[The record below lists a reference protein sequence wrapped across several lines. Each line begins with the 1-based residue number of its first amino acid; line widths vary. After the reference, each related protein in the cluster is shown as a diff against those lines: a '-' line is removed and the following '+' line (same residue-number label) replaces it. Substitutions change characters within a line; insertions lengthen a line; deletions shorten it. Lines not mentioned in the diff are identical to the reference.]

1 MNLHGKV
8 LQKSALALAVSL
20 ALPSLAFAQGELMLE
35 EIIVTAQKREQSLQ
49 DVPVS
54 VSVMSGDAITEVGIT
69 NLDEMSGYIPNLS
82 VSEGSQ
88 SVSIT
93 MRGLGSGQNQ
103 GFEQSVGMFVDG
115 IYAGRDRQFRSPF
128 MDVESVE
135 VLRGPQGTLF
145 GKNTIAGALNIRTAK
160 PTEDFEASLRG
171 SYEPES
177 DEYSLEGIISGE
189 ISDTLM
195 GRLAVKR
202 LEADGFMHNTYTG
215 EDESMKSELIAR
227 GTLVWEPTDL
237 LSVITKFETAHT
249 AARGEPNRL
258 DSDGGWDELYRLVDE
273 DFNNN
278 DPYQRST
285 DLTDENHNDSDSLTV
300 TVDYDLNEY
309 TLTSITGY
317 SKYQDYVQ
325 QDVDFSPL
333 NVLAQ
338 YQDQKFDQLSQE
350 FRITSPLGDK
360 FDFLAGAYYQKSTL
374 ENHKRLD
381 SNIASLVG
389 GVPVEVN
396 YLGTML
402 PINGASVADI
412 LAPAQF
418 VTKDDGS
425 VGVGN
430 ASGAIYASAI
440 SSLNTGGGRVSD
452 YKQDAETWS
461 IYGQGTWH
469 IEDNLHL
476 TLGLRYAEETKE
488 ASRTLYLSDY
498 GTENVMDLE
507 DPNNSLVLAIQ
518 NGVFGSVNHSIAA
531 ADTVENLSPSIKLQ
545 YEPNDEVMFYA
556 SISQAFKSGGYSES
570 GTSAD
575 EYGFGFADEEALAF
589 EFGSKMS
596 VMDGRG
602 TINFALFHTQYDDLQ
617 VSAFIGDRY
626 VVGNAAAAT
635 SQGLEVD
642 GVFRLTE
649 SIDLSGSFAY
659 LDATYDE
666 FKTAACTTKQAIAS
680 GSPREC
686 TQDLSGKTLTNAPEF
701 SANFGLKH
709 SADLGDNYQLY
720 STLMANYTAEQY
732 LSQNL
737 DPDALEESHVVFS
750 ARTAI
755 SSNEDTWE
763 LALVGK
769 NLTNEAI
776 RGYSA
781 AVPLMDGARFSYMAA
796 PRTLAVQ
803 FLVNY

>member
-1 MNLHGKV
+1 MNLHGKI

-69 NLDEMSGYIPNLS
+69 NLDEMSSYIPNLS

-215 EDESMKSELIAR
+215 EDESTKSELIAR

-237 LSVITKFETAHT
+237 LSVTTKFETAHT
-249 AARGEPNRL
+249 EASGEPNRL
-258 DSDGGWDELYRLVDE
+258 DSDGGWDELYRIVDE
-273 DFNNN
+273 DFNNS
-278 DPYQRST
+278 DAYLRST
-285 DLTDENHNDSDSLTV
+285 DLTDANHNDSDSLTV

-350 FRITSPLGDK
+350 FRITSPLGDN

-381 SNIASLVG
+381 SNIGSLVG
-389 GVPVEVN
+389 GVPVEVD
-396 YLGTML
+396 YLGNML

-440 SSLNTGGGRVSD
+440 SSINNGGGRVSD

-518 NGVFGSVNHSIAA
+518 NGVFGSVNHSITA
-531 ADTVENLSPSIKLQ
+531 ADTVENLSPSVKLQ
-545 YEPNDEVMFYA
+545 YELNDDVMFYA

-686 TQDLSGKTLTNAPEF
+686 TQDLSGQTLTNAPEF

-737 DPDALEESHVVFS
+737 DPDALEESHIVFN

-755 SSNEDTWE
+755 SSNADTWE

>member
-1 MNLHGKV
+1 MNLHGKI
-8 LQKSALALAVSL
+8 LKKSALALAVSL
-20 ALPSLAFAQGELMLE
+20 ALPSLAFAQSDLMLE

-69 NLDEMSGYIPNLS
+69 NLDEMSSYIPNLS

-128 MDVESVE
+128 MDVASVE

-145 GKNTIAGALNIRTAK
+145 GKNTIAGALNIQTVK

-177 DEYSLEGIISGE
+177 DQYSLEGIVSGE
-189 ISDTLM
+189 ISDSLM
-195 GRLAVKR
+195 GRLAIKR
-202 LEADGFMHNTYTG
+202 LEADGFMHNTYIG
-215 EDESMKSELIAR
+215 EDESAKSELIAR
-227 GTLVWEPTDL
+227 GTLVWEPRDD
-237 LSVITKFETAHT
+237 LSVVAKYETAHT
-249 AARGEPNRL
+249 ESSGEPNRL
-258 DSDGGWDELYRLVDE
+258 DADGGWDELYRLVDE
-273 DFNNN
+273 DFNNS
-278 DPYQRST
+278 DTYQRST
-285 DLTDENHNDSDSLTV
+285 DLTDANHNDSDSLTV
-300 TVDYDLNEY
+300 TVDYDINEY

-317 SKYQDYVQ
+317 SKYNDYVQ

-350 FRITSPLGDK
+350 FRITSPLGDN
-360 FDFLAGAYYQKSTL
+360 FDFLAGAYFQKSTL

-396 YLGTML
+396 YLGNML
-402 PINGASVADI
+402 PINAASVADI
-412 LAPAQF
+412 LAPAEF
-418 VTKDDGS
+418 VRKADGT

-430 ASGAIYASAI
+430 ASGAIYAAAI
-440 SSLNTGGGRVSD
+440 SNINNGGGRVSD

-476 TLGLRYAEETKE
+476 TLGIRYAEETKE

-498 GTENVMDLE
+498 GTENVMDLD
-507 DPNNSLVLAIQ
+507 DPDNSLILAIQ
-518 NGVFGSVNHSIAA
+518 NGVFGSVNHDIEAG
-531 ADTVENLSPSIKLQ
+531 DTVENVSPSIKLQ
-545 YEPNDEVMFYA
+545 YEPNDDVMFYA
-556 SISQAFKSGGYSES
+556 SASKAFKSGGYSES

-575 EYGFGFADEEALAF
+575 EFGFSFADEEALAF
-589 EFGSKMS
+589 ELGSKMS

-602 TINFALFHTQYDDLQ
+602 TLNVALFHTQYDDLQ

-626 VVGNAAAAT
+626 VVGNAATAT

-659 LDATYDE
+659 LDATYGD
-666 FKTAACTTKQAIAS
+666 FKTASCTTAQAIES
-680 GSPREC
+680 GSPRTC
-686 TQDLSGKTLTNAPEF
+686 TQDLSGQTLANAPEF
-701 SANFGLKH
+701 SASFGLSH
-709 SADLGDNYQLY
+709 GTDLGNNYQLM
-720 STLMANYTAEQY
+720 SNLMANYTAEQY

-737 DPDALEESHVVFS
+737 DPAALEESHLVLN
-750 ARTAI
+750 ARTAL

-763 LALVGK
+763 LALVAK
-769 NLTNEAI
+769 NLTNETI
-776 RGYSA
+776 RNYSA
-781 AVPLMDGARFSYMAA
+781 AVPLMDGARFSYMAM